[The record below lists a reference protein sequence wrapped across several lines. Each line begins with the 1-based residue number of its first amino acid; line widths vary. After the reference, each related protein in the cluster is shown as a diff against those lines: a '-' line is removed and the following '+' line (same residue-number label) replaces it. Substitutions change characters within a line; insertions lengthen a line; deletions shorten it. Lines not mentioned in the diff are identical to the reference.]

1 MKITFNKLTNFY
13 DEPHEKFIY
22 NIIIILVFSILYTF
36 LYNYDKNN
44 FKILI
49 KEDNYSEKDEYSF
62 SYFIWFSLMSQFT
75 MGQGNMYPSSSISKF
90 LIALQSSL
98 FWFINMA

>member
-1 MKITFNKLTNFY
+1 MNITFDKLTNFFN
-13 DEPHEKFIY
+13 EPHEKFLLNMI
-22 NIIIILVFSILYTF
+22 SILLFGIAYTI

-49 KEDNYSEKDEYSF
+49 KENNSEKNEYSF
-62 SYFIWFSLMSQFT
+62 FYFIWFSLMSQFT
-75 MGQGNMYPSSSISKF
+75 VGQGNMYPSSPISKS
-90 LIALQSSL
+90 LIAMQSSL